1 MRYGNNLCNY
11 AKEHYSI
18 NISILIDKYD
28 KRKFSPK
35 WSDHIDYAYNPGFS
49 EIPPKNAL
57 NKELKNILAKNV
69 DNLRSGKF
77 VQEYIQIEDD
87 YFKVSIIPF
96 KYPWTNKYE
105 CLVNNAGMVAIN
117 PVKELQKRID
127 EKNRK
132 IDKYRTNCKKCFLLI
147 YVPDS
152 KCGNYYS
159 FSEHIFNHK
168 FSSNFDNI
176 FLYEEKTNK
185 SYILN

>member
-87 YFKVSIIPF
+87 Y
-96 KYPWTNKYE
+96 
-105 CLVNNAGMVAIN
+105 L
-117 PVKELQKRID
+117 
-127 EKNRK
+127 
-132 IDKYRTNCKKCFLLI
+132 
-147 YVPDS
+147 
-152 KCGNYYS
+152 
-159 FSEHIFNHK
+159 
-168 FSSNFDNI
+168 
-176 FLYEEKTNK
+176 K
-185 SYILN
+185 SQ